1 MINLS
6 AYLRICLSI
15 EDFMYLSSNIVKVGA
30 HFECTDQN
38 AYSPGR
44 GEDTRMVHIVGISI
58 SCNERFLLFLMMFK
72 RPFQVLNLTHF
83 CGIWVTCIYYV

>member
-30 HFECTDQN
+30 HFECTDPN

-44 GEDTRMVHIVGISI
+44 GEDTRMVHIVGISRQTDTQTDR
-58 SCNERFLLFLMMFK
+58 ERKREPKSKQCILLMTMVIPE
-72 RPFQVLNLTHF
+72 R
-83 CGIWVTCIYYV
+83 